1 MQCSM
6 QVVLRRKFKFS
17 RSRSIGRRRCKTCG
31 RSGGRQAAGFDGSIH
46 PASFLGVVLVADR
59 RPATAPRESRRP
71 FFSIPWG
78 AVQVQWLLEQ
88 IKVPHPSLSFLLVI
102 NSSSSCCGIIA
113 RDHHHAGGF
122 ISLQLMIVFFTS
134 LAY

>member
-1 MQCSM
+1 M

-59 RPATAPRESRRP
+59 RPATAPRDAL
-71 FFSIPWG
+71 FFPIPWG

-102 NSSSSCCGIIA
+102 NSSSSCGIIS

-122 ISLQLMIVFFTS
+122 SLQLMIIFFTN